1 MLVSL
6 SLAVAADAVSE
17 PPTIEEILNEYHLKA
32 FDSQTQGDTD
42 TASTWS
48 RRGSNAKTLEQE
60 TVDTLTDAGYEAYNV
75 TTDNFEYLEA
85 ELNTDFAGMGLD
97 PNGSYI
103 VVIHGEEQTES
114 VSTGG
119 QSTFAFLPG
128 LEQAPGDGGGE
139 TFFTYTYNGQTYYMR
154 YVTVTANDN
163 TALGMT
169 NGKELFVDMTV
180 DEMWDAMDKYVTVI
194 SVLPVVGAATSSLY
208 DIFSLLLPNI
218 DSTQPDSLFYRG
230 ATNWTVTYLEIWDSS
245 NANWRCCANVEYATM
260 RYFMNYTYYVPRT
273 DHYDQE
279 TTSDTYGVVY
289 SESYDDR
296 ELMKYRAAFAFEYS
310 PTAGWWDMVE
320 EVSYLYDGEII
331 ITHQRDWLNP

>member
-1 MLVSL
+1 MKRKLIAFALVFAMLVSL

-114 VSTGG
+114 VSTG
-119 QSTFAFLPG
+119 
-128 LEQAPGDGGGE
+128 
-139 TFFTYTYNGQTYYMR
+139 
-154 YVTVTANDN
+154 
-163 TALGMT
+163 
-169 NGKELFVDMTV
+169 
-180 DEMWDAMDKYVTVI
+180 
-194 SVLPVVGAATSSLY
+194 
-208 DIFSLLLPNI
+208 
-218 DSTQPDSLFYRG
+218 
-230 ATNWTVTYLEIWDSS
+230 
-245 NANWRCCANVEYATM
+245 
-260 RYFMNYTYYVPRT
+260 
-273 DHYDQE
+273 
-279 TTSDTYGVVY
+279 
-289 SESYDDR
+289 
-296 ELMKYRAAFAFEYS
+296 
-310 PTAGWWDMVE
+310 
-320 EVSYLYDGEII
+320 
-331 ITHQRDWLNP
+331 